1 MSPTSHYVPY
11 SILVPS
17 VLAACYVLASLPIVS
32 NQFRKLPG
40 PVKPSLA
47 SLPLNSR
54 ARAVYSEDFMEGGA
68 YVQLPMGRASA
79 VRYWLIGPTNG
90 KKIVLIHGIST
101 PALAFARIAP
111 ILADA
116 GYRVLLY
123 DLYGRG
129 YSDAPQGVAYDAQL
143 YVTQLALL
151 LQHLQWTRVRLLGF
165 SMGGSISA
173 AFVTAFPALVERDV
187 VLIASAGGTAVRT
200 SFSVLTSEPHLQP
213 VPLAIGCDETSP
225 LALRRV
231 VDDTITPKNYT
242 SPMPELVSLQ
252 AAHLPGY
259 AHAVAASVYDGL
271 ITKMDWAFSS
281 QSWGGRR
288 VLLINGDRDTVIPPA
303 AAPVLQ
309 EMLASAAA
317 PPSSPNSISNA
328 EVLPPPEVSLVP
340 VLGAGHDLT
349 WTHAEEVAR
358 AVLDFLHEGE
368 RPAAVEKE

>member
-1 MSPTSHYVPY
+1 MSPTPHYVPY
-11 SILVPS
+11 SVLVPS
-17 VLAACYVLASLPIVS
+17 VLAACYILASLPTVQS
-32 NQFRKLPG
+32 NRVRKLPG
-40 PVKPSLA
+40 PAKPGLA

-54 ARAVYSEDFMEGGA
+54 ARVVYSEDFLEGGA
-68 YVQLPMGRASA
+68 YAQ
-79 VRYWLIGPTNG
+79 VRYWLIGPADG
-90 KKIVLIHGIST
+90 KKIVFVHGIST
-101 PALAFARIAP
+101 PALAFTRLAP

-151 LQHLQWTRVRLLGF
+151 LQHLQWTRARLLGF

-187 VLIASAGGTAVRT
+187 VLIASAGGTAPPLPSAAMKLRHWPFVER
-200 SFSVLTSEPHLQP
+200 LTTRKVIASM
-213 VPLAIGCDETSP
+213 
-225 LALRRV
+225 
-231 VDDTITPKNYT
+231 TPKTFT

-259 AHAVAASVYDGL
+259 AHAVAASLYDGL
-271 ITKMDWAFSS
+271 IAKLDWAFSS
-281 QSWGGRR
+281 QSWRGRR
-288 VLLINGDRDTVIPPA
+288 VLLINVGPHSSVFPPFLAEVTQGDRDTVIPPA

-317 PPSSPNSISNA
+317 PPLSPNSISIA
-328 EVLPPPEVSLVP
+328 KVLPPPEVSLVP
-340 VLGAGHDLT
+340 VVGAGHDLT
-349 WTHAEEVAR
+349 WTHAEGVAR
-358 AVLDFLHEGE
+358 AVLDFLHDGE
-368 RPAAVEKE
+368 RPAAVEQE